1 MSTPSSDPRDGEE
14 VALLI
19 GGMAHTEWESYEID
33 SDLLTP
39 ADAWDVSVGFS
50 DGVLPD
56 AVAAGAQVQIKIGD
70 DLVMTGRID
79 TLSQSVS
86 KHSHD
91 VHLSGRDSAAQL
103 VDCSAPIFV
112 RKMATLPEIVASIVR
127 PLGITKIRID
137 AKSTAVR
144 EKINIEPGD
153 SAWDALKNAAEANGL
168 WPWFDPDGTLV
179 VGGPDYTKPPVAV
192 LSLNF
197 NGCNVESLHR
207 TDNVADRFSEITVLG
222 QTHATAQEGGKHN
235 LKGVA
240 KDSAITWPRPKIVVD
255 HETDTP
261 FLCAERARKLMGDS
275 RLHGFTLTAKVFGHR
290 IDAPGEPGDG
300 QLWMPGQRVRVV
312 SDVLKIDAI
321 YFLMGRKFSRN
332 RSSGTATELTLKEDG
347 VWVIDAHPHKNKHR
361 HGKNSLTGEVYDVS
375 NGATPGVKK

>member
-1 MSTPSSDPRDGEE
+1 MSIASNATRDNEE

-19 GGMAHTEWESYEID
+19 GGLAHTQWESYEID

-39 ADAWDVSVGFS
+39 ADAWDVSIGFS
-50 DGVLPD
+50 AGVLPD
-56 AVAAGAQVQIKIGD
+56 SVTAGAPVQIKIGS
-70 DLVMTGRID
+70 DLVMTGRVD
-79 TLSQSVS
+79 TLAQSVS
-86 KHSHD
+86 KNAHD
-91 VHLSGRDSAAQL
+91 VRLCGRDSAAQL

-112 RKMATLPEIVASIVR
+112 RKMATLDEIVSSIVR
-127 PLGITKIRID
+127 PLGITNIRID
-137 AKSTAVR
+137 AKTSAVR

-153 SAWDALKNAAEANGL
+153 TAWDALKNAAEANGL

-179 VGGPDYTKPPVAV
+179 VGGPDYTKAPVAV

-197 NGCNVESLHR
+197 NGSNVESLSR

-240 KDSAITWPRPKIVVD
+240 KDSGITWPRPKIIVD

-261 FLCAERARKLMGDS
+261 FLCEERARKLMGDS
-275 RLHGFTLTAKVFGHR
+275 RLQGFTLTAKVFGHR
-290 IDAPGEPGDG
+290 IDAPGESGDG

-312 SDVLKIDAI
+312 SDVLKIDGI
-321 YFLMGRKFSRN
+321 FFLMGRKFCRS
-332 RSSGTATELTLKEDG
+332 RSSGTTTELTLKEDG
-347 VWVIDAHPHKNKHR
+347 VWVIDAHPHKRKHR
-361 HGKNSLTGEVYDVS
+361 LGKNSLAGEVYDAS
-375 NGATPGVKK
+375 NGATP